1 MRKSNVRLQS
11 LQFSA
16 PLEGR
21 IFWLRSLFR
30 SNRRPHG
37 LDNLKVTAS
46 RLDCII
52 QSRSHR
58 RLVPPQNRGVF
69 GSSSYVN
76 SMMLWGNISK
86 R

>member
-58 RLVPPQNRGVF
+58 
-69 GSSSYVN
+69 
-76 SMMLWGNISK
+76 SMAIDCRERVIASPL
-86 R
+86 RPDRERP